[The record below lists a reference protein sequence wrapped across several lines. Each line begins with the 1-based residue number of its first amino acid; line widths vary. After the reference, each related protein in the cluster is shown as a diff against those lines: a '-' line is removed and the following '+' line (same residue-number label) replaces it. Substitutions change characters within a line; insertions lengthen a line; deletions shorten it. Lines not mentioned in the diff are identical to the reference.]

1 MSGQPMPGMDHLQE
15 VLDRAARADADPPA
29 GSATRATA
37 MYANLRREIIRGE
50 LLPGQKL
57 RVEAL
62 AERANV
68 GATPVREALN
78 RLSMEGLV
86 SLQDQRGFRVAP
98 VSTQHLVELTRT
110 RVWVTEIAVRE
121 SVAAGGMAWED
132 GIVMAYRRLERTP
145 NRLPE
150 APHELNPA
158 WEDLH
163 RSFHAAL
170 LAACPSRML
179 LEFSARLFDEG
190 ERYRHLSVRGSPSH
204 ARDVREEHR
213 QLMEAVL
220 ARRTEEAIRL
230 SNEHTLLTTEKLLAF
245 LQQQE
250 GAGSARPPGRVSATQ
265 G

>member
-1 MSGQPMPGMDHLQE
+1 
-15 VLDRAARADADPPA
+15 
-29 GSATRATA
+29 
-37 MYANLRREIIRGE
+37 MYATLRREIIRGE

-62 AERANV
+62 AERAKV

-98 VSTQHLVELTRT
+98 VSTRHLVELTRT

-121 SVAAGGMAWED
+121 SIAAGGAAWED

-150 APHELNPA
+150 APHEMNPA

-163 RSFHAAL
+163 RSFHASL

-190 ERYRHLSVRGSPSH
+190 DRYRHLSVRGSPSH

-213 QLMEAVL
+213 QLMEAAL
-220 ARRTEEAIRL
+220 ARRTDEAIRL
-230 SNEHTLLTTEKLLAF
+230 SNEHTLLTTQKLLAF

-250 GAGSARPPGRVSATQ
+250 GEPHAALAARAVPNEGFSR
-265 G
+265 